1 MPRYTASRVLPASVD
16 EVWAVLAEAAR
27 WAEWW
32 PGLETAESTV
42 RRALAPGALWQI
54 EGAARPTALR
64 RPQVTGGSLL
74 ILEVVP
80 LSRIAF
86 QLTSDRIEVAL
97 NLDPAV
103 GDDETV
109 ARLVVES
116 PWLGGVRRTVASD
129 ALAKLAALVR
139 VPAA

>member
-1 MPRYTASRVLPASVD
+1 LPRYAASRVLPASVD
-16 EVWAVLAEAAR
+16 DVWAVLVEPAR
-27 WAEWW
+27 WTEWW
-32 PGLETAESTV
+32 PGLEVAESTV

-54 EGAARPTALR
+54 EGAGRPSALR
-64 RPQVTGGSLL
+64 RPQVSGGGLL

-80 LSRIAF
+80 LSRVAF

-97 NLDPAV
+97 DLEPAA
-103 GDDETV
+103 DDEGTV
-109 ARLVVES
+109 ARLAVQA

-139 VPAA
+139 PAPG